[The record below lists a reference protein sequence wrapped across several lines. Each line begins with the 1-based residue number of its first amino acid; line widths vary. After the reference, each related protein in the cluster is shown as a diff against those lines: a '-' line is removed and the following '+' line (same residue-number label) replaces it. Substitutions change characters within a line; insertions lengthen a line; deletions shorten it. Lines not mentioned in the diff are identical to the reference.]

1 MATNVL
7 SFPLQTERLTCG
19 RPCSDGDLSEP
30 HPGVRQAFIHQIRRT
45 HMTPLITLYLALP
58 AIFTV
63 AVTVRNVIFGDV
75 V

>member
-1 MATNVL
+1 
-7 SFPLQTERLTCG
+7 
-19 RPCSDGDLSEP
+19 
-30 HPGVRQAFIHQIRRT
+30 
-45 HMTPLITLYLALP
+45 MTPLIITLYLALP

>member
-1 MATNVL
+1 
-7 SFPLQTERLTCG
+7 
-19 RPCSDGDLSEP
+19 
-30 HPGVRQAFIHQIRRT
+30 
-45 HMTPLITLYLALP
+45 MTPLITLYLALP